1 MQGRRAKGEG
11 RSNCGSTSAL
21 LRTSTFALRTLL
33 AACLIVAAVS
43 AQRPFVATYDAT
55 RQIKLEGPVTRLEW
69 VNPRAF
75 VFVDVKD
82 ATGTVTNWA
91 IDVGN
96 PLDLEARGWSRSAVR
111 IGDVVRVD
119 AIPARGSNA
128 QASAKSIVLARTSRA
143 IFSPA
148 SKRVVS
154 VTVKR
159 PPPRWPDGQVR
170 LGPEPGKK
178 GYWGDAST
186 RTLVDNSLGKV
197 AMSEEG
203 LLVNLSDVDRVAPFQ
218 PWARAL
224 YLRRQRNF
232 LADDPA
238 GRCLPAGGP
247 RQFQMPNGVQFVEQ
261 KELGRILVLSGGGN
275 RNWRAI
281 ATDGRAQGQPAE
293 VVLSY
298 YGNSVGKWESK
309 DTLMVDSIGY
319 NERFWFTNGGLPH
332 TEALHL
338 VERFTRTD
346 LNTLKY
352 DVTVEDPRT
361 YTRRWT
367 ATSTLAW
374 VADRDI
380 QEYFCEENAESA
392 FVR

>member
-1 MQGRRAKGEG
+1 MP
-11 RSNCGSTSAL
+11 L
-21 LRTSTFALRTLL
+21 
-33 AACLIVAAVS
+33 
-43 AQRPFVATYDAT
+43 VATYDAS
-55 RQIKLEGPVTRLEW
+55 RQIRLEGPVTRIEW

-75 VFVDVKD
+75 LFVDVKD

-91 IDVGN
+91 VEFGN
-96 PLDLEARGWSRSAVR
+96 PLELETRNWSRSAVR
-111 IGDVVRVD
+111 LGDVVRID
-119 AIPARGSNA
+119 AIPARGAAA
-128 QASAKSIVLARTSRA
+128 QASAKSIVLARTNREV
-143 IFSPA
+143 FSPA
-148 SKRVVS
+148 PRRVS
-154 VTVKR
+154 VALKR
-159 PPPRWPDGQVR
+159 QAPRWPDGQVR

-178 GYWGDAST
+178 GYWGEAST
-186 RTLVDNSLGKV
+186 RSLVDSTAARI
-197 AMSEEG
+197 AMSDEG
-203 LLVNLSDVDRVAPFQ
+203 LLNNLSDADRVAPFQ
-218 PWARAL
+218 PWSRAL

-261 KELGRILVLSGGGN
+261 KELGRVMVLSGGGN
-275 RNWRAI
+275 RNWRLI
-281 ATDGRAQGQPAE
+281 STDGRAQGQPAE

-298 YGNSVGKWESK
+298 YGNSVGKWETK
-309 DTLMVDSIGY
+309 DTLVVDSIGY

-361 YTRRWT
+361 YTRPWT
-367 ATSTLAW
+367 ATLTLSW
-374 VADRDI
+374 IADQDI
-380 QEYFCEENAESA
+380 QEYFCEENAEST